1 MKTFYLAVL
10 LVMGSYSALSQKK
23 MVAIGSSTT
32 AGQGTFPLD
41 SSWVNRFNHYYKY
54 VLHVLDSTYN
64 LGVGGY
70 SCYKGMPNNYVPP
83 PNRPGPDPSHNVSL
97 AVTFLSSLEHGI
109 DGTIIVNYP
118 TNGYDSFTVAEV
130 MASLQLI
137 YDSATKKGYA
147 CYVTTTQPRSDAANH
162 FNTSAAKR
170 KLAVLKDSI
179 LLRFGSHAIDF
190 YTGMINAADSTILA
204 KYSAGDSIHYNNA
217 GHAELWNRVLAKDVL
232 NLGPL
237 PLKITQFNGSLQN
250 QQVVLTWNVQD
261 TDPTALFT
269 VQYSTD
275 GTSFQP
281 LQSITPKKGAF
292 ESSYQY
298 IDHNPANGLNYY
310 RLQVSHTTGKYYSP
324 VVLVKYTGRAV
335 VVKRLFPVPA
345 SKFIYLDIVSPARKS
360 ISIDILNSCGTR
372 LKQKMFTPSNSES
385 IIPIPINELPSGAYF
400 MRIRYAGGG
409 SIIQQFVK

>member
-54 VLHVLDSTYN
+54 VQHVLDSTYN

-97 AVTFLSSLEHGI
+97 AVTFLSSLSNGI

-118 TNGYDSFTVAEV
+118 TNGYDTFTVAEV
-130 MASLQLI
+130 MSSLQLI

-162 FNTSAAKR
+162 FNNSAAKR

-179 LLRFGSHAIDF
+179 LNRFGSHAIDF
-190 YTGMINAADSTILA
+190 YTGMINPADSTIA
-204 KYSAGDSIHYNNA
+204 ARYSAGDSIHYNNA
-217 GHAELWNRVLAKDVL
+217 GHGELWNRVLAKDVP

-237 PLKITQFNGSLQN
+237 PLRITQFNGAVQIK
-250 QQVVLTWNVQD
+250 QVVLTWTSQD
-261 TDPTALFT
+261 TDPTATFT

-275 GTSFQP
+275 GVNYQS
-281 LQSITPKKGAF
+281 LQSIVPKKGSL
-292 ESSYQY
+292 ENTYQY
-298 IDHNPANGLNYY
+298 VDRNPANGLNYY
-310 RLQVSHTTGKYYSP
+310 RLQVNNTTGKYYSS
-324 VVLVKYTGRAV
+324 VILIKYAGQPV
-335 VVKRLFPVPA
+335 VVKKLFPVPA
-345 SKFIYLDIVSPARKS
+345 SKFIYLDIVSPARQTL
-360 ISIDILNSCGTR
+360 SIDILNSSGIRVKT
-372 LKQKMFTPSNSES
+372 KSFTPGNSES
-385 IIPIPINELPSGAYF
+385 IIPIAINELPSGTYF
-400 MRIRYAGGG
+400 MRIHSAGGE